1 MDTTPE
7 IFDVGKSIEFD
18 ANQIG
23 DKVLKST
30 KTKCS
35 VRKIGDLRP
44 EKKPTA
50 MILYTREGVK
60 IIQHQHMR

>member
-30 KTKCS
+30 KTKSS
-35 VRKIGDLRP
+35 VCKFRDLKP
-44 EKKPTA
+44 EKKLTT